1 MPETQALIRRSA
13 TALLWSYAGAFTRA
27 AAQLII
33 QVLLARLLGPQAFGQ
48 AMLIMIVLGFGWL
61 LADAG
66 FGAALIQRP
75 ELTEADVSYALGWV
89 LAVSIT
95 IGALIVVAAP
105 QLSEAFGE
113 PALAPMLRLCGALI
127 PLQALSNLPMSLLR
141 RRLDMKRQQLIQVGS
156 YVLGYG
162 GVGAL
167 LALLGF
173 GAWSLVIGFGAQ
185 TLIVLVAG
193 YWVVRHTL
201 RPTLRGDGALRAF
214 GFSVM
219 GTNLANWAIDNLDR
233 VVVGRFWGA
242 GALGAYS
249 AAGNLARAPAALLVN
264 ASQSVVFS
272 AASHVQRD
280 PQRLGRGFLG
290 ALNMVC
296 LLTFPLFCFLGLH
309 AEAVIHA
316 LYGERWQ
323 QSAPLF
329 AAFCVAVPFYA
340 VLAISGPVL
349 WAVGWASS
357 ELKVQLSVAVALVVG
372 LIMLANLP
380 LERAVWLVPALYAAR
395 ALLVVGA
402 LARQVVL
409 PARRIGAAVRGGAL
423 LAVLVLGATLA
434 VNPWVTSTWMQAV
447 WAGAASLLLCL
458 AAIRLGGRVLLCVEL
473 RQAVQS
479 RAATSLTAR
488 RLCTM
493 LGLHAGAA
501 R

>member
-249 AAGNLARAPAALLVN
+249 AAGNLARAPVSLLVN
-264 ASQSVVFS
+264 AAQSVVFS
-272 AASHVQRD
+272 TASLVQRD
-280 PQRLGRGFLG
+280 SQRLGRGFLG
-290 ALNMVC
+290 ALNMVS

-309 AEAVIHA
+309 AQVVIHA

-349 WAVGWASS
+349 WAVGSASS
-357 ELKVQLSVAVALVVG
+357 ELKVQLAVAVALVVG
-372 LIMLANLP
+372 LVLLANLP
-380 LERAVWLVPALYAAR
+380 LERTVWLVPALYAVR
-395 ALLVVGA
+395 ALLVMSA
-402 LARQVVL
+402 LARRVEL
-409 PARRIGAAVRGGAL
+409 PARRIGAAALGGLL
-423 LAVLVLGATLA
+423 LAVVVAAVTEATKL
-434 VNPWVTSTWMQAV
+434 WVASPSVQAACAAA
-447 WAGAASLLLCL
+447 AGLLLCL
-458 AAIRLGGRVLLCVEL
+458 VAIRVGDTLMLCAEL

-479 RAATSLTAR
+479 RAASSLAAR
-488 RLCTM
+488 RLCAL
-493 LGLHAGAA
+493 LGLPVVAP
-501 R
+501 